1 MKIAFGTDCGVCPHG
16 SNGKEF
22 VYMKEAG
29 MPALETIR
37 SATFSTAQ
45 LLGIEESAG
54 TIEAGKSA
62 DIVATPND
70 PREDIETM
78 LHVSFVM
85 KSGKVYKRP

>member
-1 MKIAFGTDCGVCPHG
+1 MNEG
-16 SNGKEF
+16 
-22 VYMKEAG
+22 G

-37 SATFSTAQ
+37 SATLSAAQ

-54 TIEAGKSA
+54 TIGAGKVA

-85 KSGKVYKRP
+85 KSGQIYKRP